1 MKQILFIL
9 CIAGFISSCSEPAIN
24 DVIRGHIQKTE
35 NAENMDLGVKFQSVS
50 FVKTITALD
59 SMKYLYSTAFT
70 DSLTMD
76 KNFIDTFYNKI
87 KLRDV
92 ENDAK
97 LKEYDAI
104 IASSSSRAT
113 KKTYEDAK
121 SELLEFGLKDKKDL
135 EKFTELKRKFDFYKA
150 KGIDTELSKL
160 YTTRYSWN
168 NPATK
173 SKQSVTKGYLLSLD
187 ETSVLGTTK

>member
-9 CIAGFISSCSEPAIN
+9 CIAGFLTSCSEPPIN
-24 DVIRGHIQKTE
+24 DVIRGHIQKTDNPE
-35 NAENMDLGVKFQSVS
+35 NVDLGVKIQSVT
-50 FVKTITALD
+50 FVKTITAFD

-70 DSLTMD
+70 DSLTME

-104 IASSSSRAT
+104 IASSNRAT

-121 SELLEFGLKDKKDL
+121 SKLMEFGLKDKKDL
-135 EKFTELKRKFDFYKA
+135 EKFTELKQKFDSYKA

-160 YTTRYSWN
+160 YTAKYSWT
-168 NPATK
+168 NPASK